1 MNLIPV
7 APHRLMNLIP
17 VAPHCARSLSPF
29 PFLSAPIDFRKWAC
43 LRPDRNYGASMT
55 MSKFPGY
62 EGIHLGACEWHDSTP
77 VMKDTSVDLA
87 CRSER
92 INYRTT
98 SRKSRYTTMVG
109 NVRRLQFP
117 QPIIQ
122 VEINNKPNGGTFIS
136 VIEDFTQT
144 GDRVNLK
151 VYIEVGSIC
160 QNR

>member
-7 APHRLMNLIP
+7 GPPSR
-17 VAPHCARSLSPF
+17 ARSLRF

-43 LRPDRNYGASMT
+43 LRPVRT
-55 MSKFPGY
+55 MSELPGY
-62 EGIHLGACEWHDSTP
+62 EGIHLGACEWHDPTP
-77 VMKDTSVDLA
+77 VMKDTSIDLA

-92 INYRTT
+92 INFRTT
-98 SRKSRYTTMVG
+98 SSTYRKGMVVG
-109 NVRRLQFP
+109 NVRKLQFP

-151 VYIEVGSIC
+151 VYIEVGSI
-160 QNR
+160 